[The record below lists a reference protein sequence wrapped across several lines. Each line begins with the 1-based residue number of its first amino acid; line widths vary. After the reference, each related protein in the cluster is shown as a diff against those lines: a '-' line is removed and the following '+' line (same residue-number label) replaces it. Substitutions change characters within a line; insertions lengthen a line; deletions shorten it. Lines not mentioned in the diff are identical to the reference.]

1 MGIPITVTET
11 KILGELTD
19 ILRVDRALADA
30 EKIAG
35 RKGHVMTIP
44 QLIDVRL
51 KFSLDDPIWGWVC
64 GLSAEYHGLDKGRNQ
79 LYAVAH
85 GKGPLLKS
93 SRLKKAIKSPEWL
106 PYGYARLS
114 DREFAQVVKDAVP
127 LEEVRGKNPKVSEA
141 YTLAGKV
148 KNMKINPSGMVSIDN
163 LRTDD
168 RFLMALGSEER
179 RHAYL
184 DKIEKELHWVFYGN
198 KHRIGDVNFTISQG
212 RPLVLGYDNIIGL
225 IGSNFM
231 GDGGRFA
238 VAREHRL

>member
-141 YTLAGKV
+141 YTL
-148 KNMKINPSGMVSIDN
+148 
-163 LRTDD
+163 
-168 RFLMALGSEER
+168 
-179 RHAYL
+179 
-184 DKIEKELHWVFYGN
+184 
-198 KHRIGDVNFTISQG
+198 
-212 RPLVLGYDNIIGL
+212 
-225 IGSNFM
+225 
-231 GDGGRFA
+231 
-238 VAREHRL
+238 